1 MRIPVLVIYAA
12 AIFYLVYVHCVYTY
26 VCMCTQTELHYM
38 ESGNLEFKKG
48 PDPQRLKSD
57 HTVQYG
63 ELADTQKYT
72 SIL

>member
-1 MRIPVLVIYAA
+1 MD
-12 AIFYLVYVHCVYTY
+12 AILYLAYVDKDSFMFDTY
-26 VCMCTQTELHYM
+26 VRMCTQTELHYM
-38 ESGNLEFKKG
+38 EPGNLEFKKG
-48 PDPQRLKSD
+48 PDPQRLESD

>member
-1 MRIPVLVIYAA
+1 MKI
-12 AIFYLVYVHCVYTY
+12 HCVHVY
-26 VCMCTQTELHYM
+26 TQTELHYM
-38 ESGNLEFKKG
+38 EPGNLEFKRG

-57 HTVQYG
+57 QTVQYG